1 MGRNEVEAGQNQGM
15 LGGEIVEEE
24 KQKRRRRMGQGR
36 GGGKRERK
44 KEIR

>member
-1 MGRNEVEAGQNQGM
+1 MGRKEEEAGQNQGM

-24 KQKRRRRMGQGR
+24 KQKRRRRMGQGT